1 MFVHIIDASIFKILI
16 YNITDCAVELFKRC
30 RLNIV
35 INYEQANC
43 YQLISNA
50 EFFASNSWM
59 NHRDQRSWKNKFMK
73 NIIVVAATYA
83 IFVKETFIITFKD
96 AISIIDSNS
105 QIINEALIFVI
116 STKIFIILTEI
127 FVISTKSILLI
138 SIEFLLKRV
147 LFNDITVY
155 DIKTVTSQLIIA
167 MYDYLN
173 IWKDQKITVDISEA
187 EWMSI
192 FIKLNVSVKAARVYF
207 FD

>member
-1 MFVHIIDASIFKILI
+1 
-16 YNITDCAVELFKRC
+16 
-30 RLNIV
+30 
-35 INYEQANC
+35 
-43 YQLISNA
+43 
-50 EFFASNSWM
+50 
-59 NHRDQRSWKNKFMK
+59 MK

-173 IWKDQKITVDISEA
+173 I
-187 EWMSI
+187 
-192 FIKLNVSVKAARVYF
+192 
-207 FD
+207 